1 MGLSC
6 RAAVGRSN
14 TTALPWA
21 LFGALLVSA
30 CSLLELQTEPGGVL
44 FQDDFSRPSSGW
56 DRYQDETY
64 ASDYHDGAYR
74 LHILRPNTDAWAN
87 PGLDFEDVRI
97 EVDATKIGGPDD
109 NIYGV
114 LCRYQDPRNFYY
126 LLISSDGFTGI
137 GVYKDGRRLLLTDES
152 LLPSSAVVHGSATNH
167 IRADCVGRRL
177 SLIVNGQLV
186 AEASAAEWERGDVG
200 LIAGSYDLAGAEIL
214 FDNFSVLQPDIP

>member
-1 MGLSC
+1 MSLFC
-6 RAAVGRSN
+6 TVAVGQS
-14 TTALPWA
+14 
-21 LFGALLVSA
+21 FSKALLWAMFGTLFVSA
-30 CSLLELQTEPGGVL
+30 CSLLELSTEPGGVL

-64 ASDYHDGAYR
+64 ASDYYEGGYR

-114 LCRYQDPRNFYY
+114 LCRYQDPLNFYY

-137 GVYKDGRRLLLTDES
+137 GVYKNGRRLLLTDDS
-152 LLPSSAVVHGSATNH
+152 LLPSSAVVRGSATNH
-167 IRADCVGRRL
+167 LRADCVGRRL
-177 SLIVNGQLV
+177 RLSVNGQLV

-214 FDNFSVLQPDIP
+214 FDNFSVLQPDTS